1 MGKDERLVWIDM
13 EMTGLDPDRERII
26 EIAVLV
32 TEGDLTVVAEGPDL
46 VIRQPDEI
54 LGAMDEWNTS
64 HHGDSGLTARVR
76 ESEISDEMAE
86 ELVIAFLKAHCV
98 PKRAV
103 LAGNSIHQDRRFIRR
118 YMPKLDAFL
127 HYRQVDVSSVK
138 ELARRWHPKAF
149 ADAPKKKESHRAMDD
164 IRESLAEL
172 DYYRKT
178 IFQHAGPTAD

>member
-13 EMTGLDPDRERII
+13 EMTGLDPEKERLI

-32 TEGDLTVVAEGPDL
+32 TEGDLTLVAEGPDL
-46 VIRQPDEI
+46 VIHQPDEI
-54 LGAMDEWNTS
+54 LEAMDEWNTQ
-64 HHGDSGLTARVR
+64 HHGDSGLTERVR
-76 ESEISDEMAE
+76 KSDVDEASAE
-86 ELVIAFLKAHCV
+86 TAVIEFLSQHCV

-138 ELARRWHPKAF
+138 ELARRWYPEAF
-149 ADAPKKKESHRAMDD
+149 ANAPKKQETHRAMDD
-164 IRESLAEL
+164 IRESLQEL
-172 DYYRKT
+172 AYYRTT
-178 IFQHAGPTAD
+178 IFHGASSD

>member
-13 EMTGLDPDRERII
+13 EMTGLDPEKERII

-32 TEGDLTVVAEGPDL
+32 TEGDLSPVAEGPDL
-46 VIRQPDEI
+46 VVHQPDEV
-54 LGAMDEWNTS
+54 LDAMDEWNTE
-64 HHGDSGLTARVR
+64 HHGSSGLTAKVR
-76 ESEISDEMAE
+76 ASELGLEDAE
-86 ELVIAFLKAHCV
+86 QQVLDFLRKHCV

-118 YMPKLDAFL
+118 YMPRLDAFL

-138 ELARRWHPKAF
+138 ELVRRWYPAVHA
-149 ADAPKKKESHRAMDD
+149 AAPKKAESHRAMDD

-172 DYYRKT
+172 AYYREAA
-178 IFQHAGPTAD
+178 FRGPPRDE